1 MLRETWTDEINLS
14 PRLEIQ
20 PKLYRIMNNKQNMDY
35 ADEHAKE
42 KQILYASQY
51 NKKAKH
57 ERFEVVKRWLYCI
70 RRQPINWLAPYA

>member
-1 MLRETWTDEINLS
+1 
-14 PRLEIQ
+14 
-20 PKLYRIMNNKQNMDY
+20 MDY

-57 ERFEVVKRWLYCI
+57 ERFEVVKR
-70 RRQPINWLAPYA
+70 